1 MRETEPIRHW
11 LPPRQSGQSRRRF
24 GARATLKVAAV
35 ASPAMYMLIPLF
47 VVILAG
53 GVVGLALLLPPGR

>member
-1 MRETEPIRHW
+1 